1 MYKLSLNGKLK
12 KKGIDAMSVVGTEQ
26 VHVCIE
32 GTWIEQSFEDLKSG
46 QIFKMLH
53 EEGIGVY
60 TAVSNAWYDELY
72 EQWMV
77 HIEEDHGGLI
87 KK

>member
-1 MYKLSLNGKLK
+1 MTISSKENISIFL
-12 KKGIDAMSVVGTEQ
+12 
-26 VHVCIE
+26 E
-32 GTWIEQSFEDLKSG
+32 GRWIEQSFSDLKSG

-53 EEGIGVY
+53 DEGIGVY

-87 KK
+87 KNNIYQLE

>member
-1 MYKLSLNGKLK
+1 
-12 KKGIDAMSVVGTEQ
+12 MSVVGTEQ
-26 VHVCIE
+26 VHVYVE
-32 GTWIEQSFEDLKSG
+32 GTWIEQSFENLKSG

-77 HIEEDHGGLI
+77 HIKEDHGGLI

>member
-1 MYKLSLNGKLK
+1 MTISNEEYITIFL
-12 KKGIDAMSVVGTEQ
+12 
-26 VHVCIE
+26 E
-32 GTWIEQSFEDLKSG
+32 GRWIEQPFRDLKSG
-46 QIFKMLH
+46 HIFKMLH

>member
-1 MYKLSLNGKLK
+1 MTISNKENISIFL
-12 KKGIDAMSVVGTEQ
+12 
-26 VHVCIE
+26 E
-32 GTWIEQSFEDLKSG
+32 GRWIEQAFSDLKSG

-53 EEGIGVY
+53 EDGIGVY

-72 EQWMV
+72 EQWMI

>member
-1 MYKLSLNGKLK
+1 MTISSEEYISIFL
-12 KKGIDAMSVVGTEQ
+12 
-26 VHVCIE
+26 E
-32 GTWIEQSFEDLKSG
+32 GRWIEQPFSDLKSG

-60 TAVSNAWYDELY
+60 TAISSAWYDELY

>member
-1 MYKLSLNGKLK
+1 MTISS
-12 KKGIDAMSVVGTEQ
+12 KGNIS
-26 VHVCIE
+26 IFLE
-32 GTWIEQSFEDLKSG
+32 GRWIEQSFSDLKSG

>member
-1 MYKLSLNGKLK
+1 
-12 KKGIDAMSVVGTEQ
+12 MSVVGTEQ
-26 VHVCIE
+26 VHVYVE
-32 GTWIEQSFEDLKSG
+32 GTWIEQSFEKLKSG

-60 TAVSNAWYDELY
+60 TAMSNAWYDELY

-77 HIEEDHGGLI
+77 HIKEDHGGLI